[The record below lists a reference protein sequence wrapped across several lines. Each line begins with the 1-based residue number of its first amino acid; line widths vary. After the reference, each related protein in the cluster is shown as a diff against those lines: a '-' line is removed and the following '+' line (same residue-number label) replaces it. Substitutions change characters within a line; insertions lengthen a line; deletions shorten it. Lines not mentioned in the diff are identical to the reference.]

1 MPVDLLRPPS
11 EGLSAAGGRA
21 ATVQASPESADR
33 LAGASWPREGTGL
46 TARALAVTIALAAVA
61 AVGLV
66 PVQARAAEELPSFVR
81 AWGQVDLPLEER
93 VEATRTSA
101 LELGLRNVEP
111 GARILLVNPPRGT
124 SRIDAARMAVRLAP
138 DLPAAHTALA
148 RALWV
153 DELSPLRGTASA
165 FDGLLALR
173 RNLEASL
180 WLHAVGGYAAALALA
195 VGSIFFLALL
205 VWGVA
210 REAAHDLG
218 DRLSTQMPAVSRAA
232 LLGTLLL
239 LPAALGEGV
248 LGLCLGFLV
257 VLGTYGTR
265 RVWIA
270 AATAAVLLLGALH
283 VLLDDSAR
291 ALVALEAD
299 TVALAA
305 HTAENGL
312 ANPMHLARLERAA
325 ATDPLA
331 GRALAAGMKRTGDL
345 AGADARYAVLLG
357 DDPDDPVLLNNA
369 ANVRLALGDTE
380 SAIALYR
387 RALGLHPSAT
397 IWFNLSQ
404 AWGVA
409 LNVVELDSAL
419 AKAQALDPDLV
430 QDLSSIQER
439 AVHFVADLTAPTD
452 VLRDRLLMAADAR
465 GAAAAMARPVAPGG
479 LGRDPLTTGVALAA
493 ALGLGIVLQSRFRP
507 SRACPRCVALVCP
520 RCDGAAASRG
530 VCEAC
535 DRLLHRKEGT
545 DPTRR
550 SRHAEQLARNEARRA
565 RMSFVAAL
573 LVPGAAP
580 LRRGRVFLAL
590 LACVAAATV
599 VAFAGPFGH
608 LVPDPLAA
616 GGAADLIF
624 VGVSLLA
631 ASIYAAVVSHSLL
644 QGSNT

>member
-1 MPVDLLRPPS
+1 MGLAPVR
-11 EGLSAAGGRA
+11 
-21 ATVQASPESADR
+21 
-33 LAGASWPREGTGL
+33 
-46 TARALAVTIALAAVA
+46 
-61 AVGLV
+61 
-66 PVQARAAEELPSFVR
+66 ARAAEELPGFVR
-81 AWGQVDLPLEER
+81 AWGRVDLPLEER
-93 VEATRTSA
+93 VEATRTAA

-111 GARILLVNPPRGT
+111 GARVLLVNPPRGA
-124 SRIDAARMAVRLAP
+124 SRLDAARMAVRLAP
-138 DLPAAHTALA
+138 DLPAAHIALA
-148 RALWV
+148 HALWV
-153 DELSPLRGTASA
+153 DELSPVRGTAA
-165 FDGLLALR
+165 AVDALLAVG

-195 VGSIFFLALL
+195 AGSIFFLVLL
-205 VWGVA
+205 ACRVA

-218 DRLSTQMPAVSRAA
+218 DRLSTQTPAASRAA
-232 LLGTLLL
+232 LLGAVLL
-239 LPAALGEGV
+239 LPAAVGEGL
-248 LGLCLGFLV
+248 LGLCLGLLV

-270 AATAAVLLLGALH
+270 AATAAALLTGALH

-291 ALVALEAD
+291 ALVALESD

-312 ANPMHLARLERAA
+312 ATPMHLARLERAA

-331 GRALAAGMKRTGDL
+331 ARALATGMKRTGDL
-345 AGADARYAVLLG
+345 AGANARYDTLLQ

-380 SAIALYR
+380 TAIAMYR
-387 RALGLHPSAT
+387 RALRRHPSAT
-397 IWFNLSQ
+397 TWFNLSQ

-409 LNVVELDSAL
+409 LNVIELDAAL
-419 AKAQALDPDLV
+419 AKAQVMDPELV

-439 AVHFVADLTAPTD
+439 AVHFVVDLTAPTE
-452 VLRDRLLMAADAR
+452 VLRERLLVAADPR
-465 GAAAAMARPVAPGG
+465 DTVAAMARPLAPGR
-479 LGRDPLTTGVALAA
+479 LGRDPLTTGAALAA
-493 ALGLGIVLQSRFRP
+493 ALALGIVLQSRFRG
-507 SRACPRCVALVCP
+507 SRACPRCMALVCP

-545 DPTRR
+545 DPTLR

-565 RMSFVAAL
+565 RLGLVAAL

-580 LRRGRVFLAL
+580 LRAGRVLLAL

-599 VAFAGPFGH
+599 VAFAGPFGR

-624 VGVSLLA
+624 AGIALIA
-631 ASIYAAVVSHSLL
+631 ASVYLAVLSHSLMK
-644 QGSNT
+644 GRAD